1 MVTMVIRK
9 MNKIFQDD
17 YRARK
22 MLFLIVIF
30 LLIGNMT
37 CWGSASP
44 LQNID
49 GLYFWHGD
57 TNYPVYDTG
66 NRFCSA
72 LDASSA
78 YIVSDNDEELVI
90 AVSLVSISYG
100 SDEIVDV
107 HPGTFREDK
116 HTGKASLCH
125 EASGMCR
132 HVGGSKLLNDAYYY
146 LKTCLGRG

>member
-1 MVTMVIRK
+1 MKVKWVLQTVV
-9 MNKIFQDD
+9 
-17 YRARK
+17 
-22 MLFLIVIF
+22 LV
-30 LLIGNMT
+30 LLLLVSVAGASA
-37 CWGSASP
+37 GSS

-57 TNYPVYDTG
+57 TNYPIYDTG

-72 LDASSA
+72 LDVSSA
-78 YIVSDNDEELVI
+78 YIMADNDEELVI

-107 HPGTFREDK
+107 HPGIFREDK

-132 HVGGSKLLNDAYYY
+132 RVGGSKLLNDAYYY

>member
-1 MVTMVIRK
+1 MRFKRILQIAVMAVLVLVSV
-9 MNKIFQDD
+9 
-17 YRARK
+17 AG
-22 MLFLIVIF
+22 V
-30 LLIGNMT
+30 GV
-37 CWGSASP
+37 ASP

-107 HPGTFREDK
+107 HLGTFREDK

-125 EASGMCR
+125 EASGICR
-132 HVGGSKLLNDAYYY
+132 RVGGSKLLNDAYYY